1 MNTQPIKSILVL
13 NCGSS
18 SIKFCLIQKC
28 MIAQGMIE
36 NIGQSQCQL
45 QWSHPKPTPGAQS
58 YAHADHGKAMQIIL
72 QALDDMGHLP
82 SIVAVGHRVV
92 HGGTDL
98 HQATTINSDVL
109 KTLKS
114 LCPLAPLH
122 NPANIIGI
130 EMAQQQLPN
139 VPHVAVFD
147 TGFHQSLPPHAFHY
161 AIPKP
166 WYQEHQVRRFGF
178 HGISHQY
185 IAEET
190 ARRLQKPITDTQ
202 IISAHLGNGGSVC
215 AIKHGQSVDISM
227 GLTPLEGLVMGTRCG
242 DLDPGVHAYLCE
254 QLGID
259 IQALNQQL
267 NKASGLLG
275 LSGLSHDMRSIE
287 QAANDGH
294 QDAKLALDVYNYK
307 LAKVIA
313 SMLGALDRLDALV
326 FTGGIGENACAVRW
340 QSTQHLKSLGLAL
353 DETRNQNPASHP
365 NNIAHPHSRCPIMVI
380 ATQEEQMIAQQVQTL
395 LENHH
400 D

>member
-1 MNTQPIKSILVL
+1 MATQPTTSILVL

-18 SIKFCLIQKC
+18 SIKFCLIQKRI
-28 MIAQGMIE
+28 IAQGMIE
-36 NIGQSQCQL
+36 NIGQSKCQL
-45 QWSHPKPTPGAQS
+45 QWSQPKPTPKPQTCAK
-58 YAHADHGKAMQIIL
+58 ADHAKAMQIL
-72 QALDDMGHLP
+72 LHALDQMGYLA
-82 SIVAVGHRVV
+82 SISAVGHRVV

-98 HQATTINSDVL
+98 HQATMITTDVI

-122 NPANIIGI
+122 NPANIVGI
-130 EMAQQQLPN
+130 EMAQQQLPK

-190 ARRLQKPITDTQ
+190 ARRLQKPVTDIQ

-242 DLDPGVHAYLCE
+242 DLDPGIHAYLCE

-259 IQALNQQL
+259 IQTLNQQL

-294 QDAKLALDVYNYK
+294 KDAKLALDVYNYK

-313 SMLGALDRLDALV
+313 SMLSALDRLDALV

-340 QSTQHLKSLGLAL
+340 HSTQHLKSVGLVL
-353 DETRNQNPASHP
+353 DDTLNQNPTSNP
-365 NNIAHPHSRCPIMVI
+365 NNIAHPNSRCPIMVI
-380 ATQEEQMIAQQVQTL
+380 ATQEEQMIARQVQTL
-395 LENHH
+395 LEDNH